1 MAAWF
6 GYRHLTAQ
14 WGRIL
19 PAILGIFVLG
29 VAAIPAHAVPQFA
42 RRYNLKCS
50 ACHTIAPNL
59 NEQGYLFKRL
69 GYHLPPALTKGQ
81 PGPEISYIVRSEPKW
96 DLLNNLS
103 VAVSD
108 FSFQT
113 DRSTATGSA
122 SSSTSAFQV
131 NSWNSYAAGWIP
143 DTNFFYFSEFD
154 IVTNGVT
161 SPDLMNAYFGYSGG
175 NARSSWYLA
184 GGREHLQ
191 VGEGTRA
198 AQIYSFLP
206 ASPLLFEN
214 ASPTNFMLD
223 QAPVG
228 IDAGYTW
235 ASDGYKHVFAATAKI
250 TNGDNADGSEILG
263 SSSKN
268 SKDLWFDMDYWY
280 APESG
285 VTFLDYYG
293 SKDQIQNSGLSTQFT
308 YRPAIRRQG
317 LFANYMLP
325 NNKADF
331 LGGYLRSKDD
341 WQETSGVG
349 DGYFKANDFYGEA
362 DYYIQPGLVAAA
374 RYDLLH
380 QTIPDGPGREVIH
393 DWTAAVNR
401 NLTPS
406 GNIVGRMAYSY
417 SSGSDPSSA
426 VKSTSSQFQAD
437 IMFNF

>member
-1 MAAWF
+1 MVWK
-6 GYRHLTAQ
+6 YRYRSARMNRALLLA
-14 WGRIL
+14 
-19 PAILGIFVLG
+19 LGICFLGFVTEQ
-29 VAAIPAHAVPQFA
+29 AHAVPQFA

-50 ACHTIAPNL
+50 ACHTVVPVL

-69 GYHLPPALTKGQ
+69 GYHLPPALIKYQ
-81 PGPEISYIVRSEPKW
+81 PGSPMSYIVRSEPKW

-103 VAVSD
+103 VAVTD
-108 FSFQT
+108 FSFQA
-113 DRSTATGSA
+113 DRSTTEGTTPT
-122 SSSTSAFQV
+122 STSAFQV
-131 NSWNSYAAGWIP
+131 NTWNSYAAGWIP

-154 IVTNGVT
+154 IVTNGTT

-175 NARSSWYLA
+175 NARNSWYIA

-191 VGEGTRA
+191 VGEGSRA
-198 AQIYSFLP
+198 AQIYSFMP
-206 ASPLLFEN
+206 SSPLLFEN
-214 ASPTNFMLD
+214 ASPTNFMID

-235 ASDGYKHVFAATAKI
+235 ASDGYKRVFAATAKV

-268 SKDLWFDMDYWY
+268 AKDVWLDFDYWY

-285 VTFLDYYG
+285 ITYMNYYG
-293 SKDQIQNSGLSTQFT
+293 RKNQIQNSGDTNQFT
-308 YRPAIRRQG
+308 YEPTIRRQG

-331 LGGYLRSKDD
+331 LGGYLHSKDD
-341 WQETSGVG
+341 WQDKSGVNG
-349 DGYFKANDFYGEA
+349 GYFTANDFFGEG
-362 DYYIQPGLVAAA
+362 DYYIQPGLVVAA

-380 QTIPDGPGREVIH
+380 QTIPNGPGRESIH
-393 DWTAAVNR
+393 DWTIAGNK
-401 NLTPS
+401 NLTPL
-406 GNIVGRMAYSY
+406 GNIVGRLAYSY
-417 SSGSDPSSA
+417 SSGHDPSTA

-437 IMFNF
+437 VMFNF